1 MPDKS
6 QDIFTVVLI
15 AALLLAIIIGYFL
28 YSFMRQQRTV
38 LAWQQ
43 ARIAV
48 EIKTLEAERK
58 RIAGDLHDEIGPML
72 SAVKLQINHLE
83 PTEETELA
91 ALERSSEQIDH
102 IIQRFRDISF
112 NLLPNTLVRKGLI
125 KAMEE
130 FIHRTQEAHHLA
142 ITLKTDPISL
152 TQEKEINIYRIVQ
165 EIVHNTVKHARATKM
180 DIILQQK
187 KAHFLLQ
194 TADDGIGFEYEEKK
208 QHASGLGLMNIQSRV
223 EVLGGDLT
231 VQTTPGR
238 GTAYFIEIPFS

>member
-28 YSFMRQQRTV
+28 FSFMRQQRTV

-43 ARIAV
+43 VRIAV

-83 PTEETELA
+83 PIEETELA
-91 ALERSSEQIDH
+91 ALRRSSEQIDH

-112 NLLPNTLVRKGLI
+112 NLLPNTLVRKGLL

-130 FIHRTQEAHHLA
+130 FIHRTQEAHHLM
-142 ITLKTDPISL
+142 ITLKADPINL

-165 EIVHNTVKHARATKM
+165 ELVHNTVKHARATRM

-187 KAHFLLQ
+187 KGHFLLQ
-194 TADDGIGFEYEEKK
+194 TIDDGIGFEYEEKK

-223 EVLGGDLT
+223 EVLGGDLV
-231 VQTTPGR
+231 VQTTPGK
-238 GTAYFIEIPFS
+238 GTIYFIEIPFN